1 MPDVRARAERGP
13 ALLSPSRLLNP
24 SPCFVLVTFPFVNQE
39 RDFQEGLL
47 YTELITHL
55 SKSTTLKGA

>member
-1 MPDVRARAERGP
+1 MQNVAPLFCLHPGFTTLPR
-13 ALLSPSRLLNP
+13 
-24 SPCFVLVTFPFVNQE
+24 FVLVTFPFVNQK

-55 SKSTTLKGA
+55 SKSTTLKGT